1 MTAIALIKLQK
12 AGFSQYQ
19 VEALAEYLDTQAA
32 TKADIA
38 ALELKLAE
46 TKAELIKWVVG
57 VAFGQTA
64 LLMAMAKMF
73 GAGHF

>member
-12 AGFSQYQ
+12 AGFSQDQ

-38 ALELKLAE
+38 TLELKLAE
-46 TKAELIKWVVG
+46 AKSELIKWVVG

-64 LLMAMAKMF
+64 MLLAMIKMF
-73 GAGHF
+73 GHP

>member
-12 AGFSQYQ
+12 AGFSQDQ

-38 ALELKLAE
+38 MLELKLAE
-46 TKAELIKWVVG
+46 AKTELIKWVVG
-57 VAFGQTA
+57 VAFGQA
-64 LLMAMAKMF
+64 MLLAIAKMF
-73 GAGHF
+73 GAGHS